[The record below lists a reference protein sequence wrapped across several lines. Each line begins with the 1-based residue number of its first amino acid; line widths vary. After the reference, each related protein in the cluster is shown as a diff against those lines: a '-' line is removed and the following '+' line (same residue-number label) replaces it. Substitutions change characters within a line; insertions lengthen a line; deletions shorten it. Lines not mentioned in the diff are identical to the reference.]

1 VVKPTIAV
9 AMMTFYGER
18 CHLINC
24 FNSLCA
30 LRPDELNI
38 VDTSN
43 ATPAVRL
50 GFHDW
55 MREQADIRDLPLKLI
70 YRPWTTMNYRDHKNA
85 AMAMCSSDWTV
96 LIDSDEMLSL
106 ELAAQL
112 RDYLGD
118 LPDHVLAI
126 RTRRLTLLDNERM
139 LTLGLWPPWR
149 PGRGSHPRVVKTGT
163 GQFRGP
169 RLHEVY
175 DYPGRKTIK
184 WESPKHPKVD
194 WRDHY
199 MLHLWVYK
207 DNPLRR
213 RWGKTLPLAQL
224 PAPSAGGEAIW
235 RTAQHLV
242 VKGHR
247 WDTIPI
253 PKDAVTWCDIVWD
266 ILPREWIVE
275 YRPRKGQW
283 VYDSPYR
290 QGQR

>member
-1 VVKPTIAV
+1 MTSIAI
-9 AMMTFYGER
+9 AMMTFYGEW

-24 FNSLCA
+24 FNSLEA
-30 LRPDELNI
+30 LCPDEVNI

-43 ATPAVRL
+43 AEPAVRQE
-50 GFHDW
+50 FFAW
-55 MREQADIRDLPLKLI
+55 MKAQAGARNLPIRI
-70 YRPWTTMNYRDHKNA
+70 VHRPWTTMNYRDHKNA
-85 AMAMCSSDWTV
+85 AMAMCHSDWTV

-106 ELAAQL
+106 ELASQL
-112 RDYLGD
+112 RDFVAD
-118 LPDHVLAI
+118 LPDSALAI
-126 RTRRLTLLDNERM
+126 RTRRLTLLDDERM

-163 GQFRGP
+163 GEFRGP

-184 WESPKHPKVD
+184 WESPEHPKVD

-199 MLHLWVYK
+199 MLHLWVYQ

-213 RWGKTLPLAQL
+213 KWGKTLPLVQL
-224 PAPSAGGEAIW
+224 PSLDAGNEAVW
-235 RTAQHLV
+235 REAQRLV
-242 VKGHR
+242 VRNHR
-247 WDTIPI
+247 WDIMPI
-253 PKDAVTWCDIVWD
+253 PKEGTTWCDVVWN
-266 ILPREWIVE
+266 IMPNEWIVKWNPE
-275 YRPRKGQW
+275 KGRW